1 MTDPTIFDPS
11 SVVFIFVCST
21 LVYFMTPGLAF
32 FYGGLVRSTNMVTM
46 LMENFFVCG
55 FLYLVWY
62 CFGFSISFG
71 RTVSG
76 YFGSPTDFMLGQN
89 VEIHNPIMRDGA
101 PFFGLGLPGIL
112 FQLYFGMFAV
122 ITPPLIVGATADRLK
137 FRPYLVFAGL
147 WSLLVFC
154 PACHWIWGYGF
165 LATMGVWDWAGGY
178 VVHATAGF
186 SALSSALFLRTRG
199 NSDGS
204 AVDSTAHHIPFV
216 ALGTAILW
224 FGWFGFNGGSSLAA
238 NDLGMLAAANSQISA
253 SIMSVGWVA
262 IDGLRG
268 NKPSL
273 VSFCVGAVA
282 GLVVITPLC
291 GYISVQSATVAAMI
305 GLCCCYTAVTM
316 LNKLGVD
323 DALDVFGVHGVGGFT
338 GCVLIGVLADEP
350 ACLDKHPPKTCAS
363 PGLVA
368 RGTHQIML
376 QLGAA
381 IFVAVY
387 SFVVTWVLMVIM
399 QATMKVK
406 PDKQE
411 AADDEEHGEAAYSNL
426 TGGVP
431 VM

>member
-1 MTDPTIFDPS
+1 
-11 SVVFIFVCST
+11 
-21 LVYFMTPGLAF
+21 
-32 FYGGLVRSTNMVTM
+32 
-46 LMENFFVCG
+46 
-55 FLYLVWY
+55 
-62 CFGFSISFG
+62 
-71 RTVSG
+71 
-76 YFGSPTDFMLGQN
+76 
-89 VEIHNPIMRDGA
+89 
-101 PFFGLGLPGIL
+101 
-112 FQLYFGMFAV
+112 
-122 ITPPLIVGATADRLK
+122 
-137 FRPYLVFAGL
+137 
-147 WSLLVFC
+147 
-154 PACHWIWGYGF
+154 
-165 LATMGVWDWAGGY
+165 MGVWDWAGGY

-387 SFVVTWVLMVIM
+387 SFAVTWVLMVIM